1 MDKDSGMAGVSG
13 LSQRDQRR
21 RQDAGFVGATQ
32 AREPQAGVF
41 WLWSGGQRNCRDL
54 RTGGRDLPW
63 SEYRTTVVIELYRV
77 RCPDC
82 GIKAEKVALAE
93 QGALQQALRGSGGT
107 SL

>member
-13 LSQRDQRR
+13 LSQRDQRSS
-21 RQDAGFVGATQ
+21 QDAASVGATQ

>member
-1 MDKDSGMAGVSG
+1 
-13 LSQRDQRR
+13 
-21 RQDAGFVGATQ
+21 
-32 AREPQAGVF
+32 
-41 WLWSGGQRNCRDL
+41 
-54 RTGGRDLPW
+54 
-63 SEYRTTVVIELYRV
+63 VVIELYRV

>member
-41 WLWSGGQRNCRDL
+41 WLWSGVNEIAETYELEDGICRGPNTA
-54 RTGGRDLPW
+54 RRW
-63 SEYRTTVVIELYRV
+63 
-77 RCPDC
+77 
-82 GIKAEKVALAE
+82 
-93 QGALQQALRGSGGT
+93 
-107 SL
+107 